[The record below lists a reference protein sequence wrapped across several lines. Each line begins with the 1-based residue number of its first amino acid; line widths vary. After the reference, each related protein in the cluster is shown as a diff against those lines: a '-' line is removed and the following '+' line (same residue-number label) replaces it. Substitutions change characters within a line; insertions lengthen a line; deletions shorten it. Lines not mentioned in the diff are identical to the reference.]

1 MDQLSYMLLKRYHPQ
16 RLEAE
21 LKREQLQKSLH
32 ERLPVVS
39 KSIIEQVTQGMNL
52 DELAALLNSL
62 A

>member
-1 MDQLSYMLLKRYHPQ
+1 MDQLSILLLKRYHPQ

>member
-1 MDQLSYMLLKRYHPQ
+1 MDQLSIMLLKRYHPQ
-16 RLEAE
+16 RLEEE

-39 KSIIEQVTQGMNL
+39 KSIVEQATQGMSL
-52 DELAALLNSL
+52 DELASLLNSL

>member
-1 MDQLSYMLLKRYHPQ
+1 MDQLSIMLLKRYHPQ
-16 RLEAE
+16 RLEEE

-39 KSIIEQVTQGMNL
+39 KSIIEQVTQGMSL
-52 DELAALLNSL
+52 DELASLLNSL

>member
-16 RLEAE
+16 RLEEE

-39 KSIIEQVTQGMNL
+39 KCIIEQVTQGMSL
-52 DELAALLNSL
+52 DDLAALLNSL
-62 A
+62 S

>member
-1 MDQLSYMLLKRYHPQ
+1 MDQLSHMLLKRYHPQ

>member
-1 MDQLSYMLLKRYHPQ
+1 MDQLSILLLKRYHPQ
-16 RLEAE
+16 RLEEE

-39 KSIIEQVTQGMNL
+39 KSIIEQVTQGMSL

-62 A
+62 G